1 MIIILQ
7 MRKWRLRGYDGH
19 GDEAGTCRTQ
29 DRVSTSWPPR
39 CESVS
44 DGHPHSHSHAW
55 SLLNMLDSQHLRSFL
70 FSSQNPQ
77 NRHLPKEPLLVILKY
92 HTSNWAQSSLG
103 FPNNHLNNRM
113 PLWEVEGILQP
124 YL

>member
-1 MIIILQ
+1 MMAMGTRQGPAELRTAYPLPGLPDASLFLMGIL
-7 MRKWRLRGYDGH
+7 RATATRGLCS
-19 GDEAGTCRTQ
+19 TCSIA
-29 DRVSTSWPPR
+29 STL
-39 CESVS
+39 
-44 DGHPHSHSHAW
+44 DHS
-55 SLLNMLDSQHLRSFL
+55 F